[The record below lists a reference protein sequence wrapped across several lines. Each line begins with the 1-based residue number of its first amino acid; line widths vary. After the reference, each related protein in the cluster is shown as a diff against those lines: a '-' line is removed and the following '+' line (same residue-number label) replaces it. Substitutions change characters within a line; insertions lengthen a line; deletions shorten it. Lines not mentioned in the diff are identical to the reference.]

1 MNQRNALLC
10 LQPWRMRVAAFAVA
24 LAAMPAG
31 ATEIT
36 DFSKLVR
43 SRFVHCAFYK
53 QYDVDPV
60 SGDPIMVEGR
70 GNALIHFQ
78 GMDPAQGQAFAI
90 YTRMAG
96 RREVQMRHTAK
107 AIHFIDNV
115 GGMYLLT
122 TVHNCL
128 DHDDRRG
135 LCVTYGATHARVFDP
150 AVVRDPDAV
159 YEKIKAGA
167 EPGFCDHSFLGIQEA
182 AKSP

>member
-1 MNQRNALLC
+1 MNKRNALSC
-10 LQPWRMRVAAFAVA
+10 LQPWRLLIASGAIA
-24 LAAMPAG
+24 LAALPA
-31 ATEIT
+31 AANETA

-53 QYDVDPV
+53 KYDVDPV

-70 GNALIHFQ
+70 GNALMHFQ
-78 GMDPAQGQAFAI
+78 GMDPAQGHAFAI

-96 RREVQMRHTAK
+96 RRDVQMRHTAK

-128 DHDDRRG
+128 EHDDRRG

-150 AVVRDPDAV
+150 AVIRDPDAV
-159 YEKIKAGA
+159 YEKIKASA

-182 AKSP
+182 SKSP